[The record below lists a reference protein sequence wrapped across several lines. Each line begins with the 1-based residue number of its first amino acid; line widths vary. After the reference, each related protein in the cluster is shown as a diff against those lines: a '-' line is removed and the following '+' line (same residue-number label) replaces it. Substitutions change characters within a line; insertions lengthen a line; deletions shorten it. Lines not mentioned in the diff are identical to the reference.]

1 LPRVEN
7 NTLSFED
14 FLILNMYS
22 ALSVFWHH
30 SGMGDVISNFA
41 RGRGVVESTMFFEFL
56 KSPDNSPETVKGLGF
71 LDTLLRNELHENA
84 EDVHAAAVGQR
95 VDELRTTRASYGF
108 IHQII
113 REGLVPAMI
122 DDMVNG
128 LVRIMQRRSENA
140 LQNVIANEVE
150 NLRTFTKAYQA
161 VLDTNAT
168 LTISVD
174 FDLLDWMRQNFS
186 GDMGKYRLDEGMRLT
201 LRRARGSLPNAKLES
216 VDASS
221 CSQQQFTEWLY
232 FIRNTRGYVEIT
244 STKSEAA

>member
-1 LPRVEN
+1 
-7 NTLSFED
+7 
-14 FLILNMYS
+14 
-22 ALSVFWHH
+22 
-30 SGMGDVISNFA
+30 
-41 RGRGVVESTMFFEFL
+41 
-56 KSPDNSPETVKGLGF
+56 
-71 LDTLLRNELHENA
+71 
-84 EDVHAAAVGQR
+84 
-95 VDELRTTRASYGF
+95 
-108 IHQII
+108 
-113 REGLVPAMI
+113 MI